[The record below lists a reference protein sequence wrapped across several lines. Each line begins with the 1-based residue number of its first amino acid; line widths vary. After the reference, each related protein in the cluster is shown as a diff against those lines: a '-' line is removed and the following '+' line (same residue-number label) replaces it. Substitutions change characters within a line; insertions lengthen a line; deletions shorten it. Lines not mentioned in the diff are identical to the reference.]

1 MMLEL
6 GKMGVYDGLMV
17 PLERGN
23 NHLVLYDWFLGTL
36 RPPLEWQ
43 GLYQGQHL
51 QLGRI
56 SLLSSLE
63 GEQNSSSI
71 QLGRSTIAGGLK
83 SQFLGVPEPGIQV
96 SYPKFEPPFLLSY

>member
-1 MMLEL
+1 
-6 GKMGVYDGLMV
+6 MGVYDGLMV

-63 GEQNSSSI
+63 GEQNSFSI
-71 QLGRSTIAGGLK
+71 QLGLK
-83 SQFLGVPEPGIQV
+83 SQVLGVPEPGIQV
-96 SYPKFEPPFLLSY
+96 SYPNLSRLFCCRMKTQE